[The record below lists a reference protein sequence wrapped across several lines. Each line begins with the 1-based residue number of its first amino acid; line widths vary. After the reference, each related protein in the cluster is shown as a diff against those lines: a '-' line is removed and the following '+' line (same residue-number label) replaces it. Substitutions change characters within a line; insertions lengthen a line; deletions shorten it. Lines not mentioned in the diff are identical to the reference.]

1 MAKLQVRR
9 LRDAIEHAASKKELL
24 HLWWHPH
31 NFGSN
36 TRENL
41 AMLDAVLAEHR
52 SLRDRYGWPSRNM
65 GEAAREAKGRA

>member
-1 MAKLQVRR
+1 M
-9 LRDAIEHAASKKELL
+9 EHAAREDLDF

-41 AMLDAVLAEHR
+41 AVLGALLAEHR

-65 GEAAREAKGRA
+65 TEAAKTAKGIP